1 VALVLLHN
9 KVSNEHSLFYLS
21 VTCDD
26 GLSLMSSVFASKDL
40 VRFTNTN
47 SD

>member
-21 VTCDD
+21 VTCED
-26 GLSLMSSVFASKDL
+26 GLSLMSSVFASNDL
-40 VRFTNTN
+40 ARFTNTN